1 MDPVK
6 KVGTTTSRRS
16 RSGAPSLPLAALR
29 NEAHRLIKSSLA
41 VNTMDSYAVG
51 VRRLESFRSQY
62 GFDQC
67 WPPSI
72 ETLSL
77 FIASLSLQG
86 LAFKTAKSYLSAI
99 AFQCKLKSVEDVT
112 KHFVIK
118 KLLDGMERTGS
129 KKMVRLPITISML
142 NSIVPKLSAV
152 CINSYESL
160 LFVAAFTLAF
170 FWFFSA
176 LVNLPLRSLSTLTK

>member
-1 MDPVK
+1 
-6 KVGTTTSRRS
+6 
-16 RSGAPSLPLAALR
+16 
-29 NEAHRLIKSSLA
+29 
-41 VNTMDSYAVG
+41 MDSYAVG

-170 FWFFSA
+170 FGFFRVGELTITKPEYIDKVVAINDVVLSA
-176 LVNLPLRSLSTLTK
+176 DHSNLVILLRFSKTD